1 MISLKF
7 TLISY
12 KLMFALQ
19 FLLQHL
25 SPIDQEGG
33 TVMKIMILINLL
45 KIMALFFLAPCQ
57 KDL

>member
-1 MISLKF
+1 
-7 TLISY
+7 
-12 KLMFALQ
+12 MFALR
-19 FLLQHL
+19 FSLQHL